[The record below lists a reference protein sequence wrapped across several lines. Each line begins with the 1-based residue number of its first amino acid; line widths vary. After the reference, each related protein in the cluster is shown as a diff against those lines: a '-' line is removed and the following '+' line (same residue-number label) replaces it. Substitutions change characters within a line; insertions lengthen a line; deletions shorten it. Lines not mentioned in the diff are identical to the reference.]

1 MIINYIKIAYTN
13 LIKSRVY
20 SLISIS
26 SLSVGLAVCIL
37 LFLYVFDELSYDR
50 YHKNANNIY
59 RLCQDTHP
67 FQAPQTA
74 KLLSDQLPQ
83 IKKYARILMR
93 GNMIVQHEEQRFNE
107 TSTTYTDAD
116 LFKIFSFKFKYGDAE
131 TALEEPFTIVISE
144 KIAHKYFGDENPI
157 GKTLRINNE
166 NDFTITAVFEDMPH
180 NSHFRYDIL
189 ISLTRAEMIF
199 GEELMNNWG
208 WENFIIYFEMQDQF
222 SKPDLEAKISEL
234 MKKTNDE
241 TADLPTFKLQKLKD
255 IHLYSAHLQ
264 NDIQPQNSINFVL
277 IFSAIGLLILLIAS
291 FNYVNLL
298 TANATKRVTEI
309 GVRKTFGASRS
320 QLANQFITESIVVLI
335 ISLAFAILIVGLTL
349 PIFNT
354 LSGKELSMLSLVN
367 TNIILGLLG
376 MMILVG
382 VIAGWYPAFVLSSFN
397 PARVIKSSKSTGGSK
412 VQFKKIL
419 VGAQFTIVIMLIA
432 CAAMMLRQINYIQNK
447 SLGFDKEYVL
457 FANVNNFGDE
467 EKYFSLKQALL
478 EQPIVASV
486 SAASRI
492 PSGELNNWGGTIPN
506 EQTERIN
513 LPFVHV
519 QFDYFETLGIK
530 ATQGRLFSDQ
540 LNTDIAE
547 SVILNESAVNY
558 LKIQGDPIGQQI
570 KISWPRS
577 ERKIIGVVED
587 IHFESLHDK
596 IKPVLFVILQEGC
609 SQLLVKVN
617 PSKGSEAINILT
629 ETSKKIYPDEIF
641 DFRFLDVNL
650 EQLYQKDEKTF
661 QLMGYFAFIAI
672 ILASIGLLG
681 MASFIMT
688 SRIKEIGIRKIN
700 GAKVSEIMKMLNISF
715 VKWMGISF
723 LIATPIA
730 YYGMNKW
737 LENFAYRVSLSW
749 WVFAL
754 AGLISLFIVLL
765 TVSWLTFKA
774 ASRNPIEALRYE

>member
-26 SLSVGLAVCIL
+26 SLSVGLAVCVL
-37 LFLYVFDELSYDR
+37 LFLYVSDELSYDR
-50 YHKNANNIY
+50 YHKNADNIY
-59 RLCQDTHP
+59 RLCKDTHP

-74 KLLSDQLPQ
+74 KLLADQLPQ
-83 IKKYARILMR
+83 IKKHARILMR
-93 GNMIVQHEEQRFNE
+93 GNMIVQYKELRFNE

-144 KIAHKYFGDENPI
+144 KIAHKYFADENPI

-208 WENFIIYFEMQDQF
+208 WENFIVYFEMQDQF

-234 MKKTNDE
+234 MKKPNDE
-241 TADLPTFKLQKLKD
+241 TAALPIFKLQKLKD
-255 IHLYSAHLQ
+255 IHLYSTHLQ

-335 ISLAFAILIVGLTL
+335 ISLAFAIFIVGLTL

-354 LSGKELSMLSLVN
+354 LAGKELSMQSLVN

-432 CAAMMLRQINYIQNK
+432 CAAMMLRQINFIQNK

-457 FANVNNFGDE
+457 VANVNNFGDE

-478 EQPIVASV
+478 EQPIVAGV
-486 SAASRI
+486 SAASRV
-492 PSGELNNWGGTIPN
+492 PSDDLNNWGGVVN
-506 EQTERIN
+506 QEQTEWIT

-519 QFDYFETLGIK
+519 QFDYFKTLGIK

-540 LNTDIAE
+540 LETDITE
-547 SVILNESAVNY
+547 SVIINESAVNY

-617 PSKGSEAINILT
+617 PSKASEAINILT

-641 DFRFLDVNL
+641 DFRFLDASL

-672 ILASIGLLG
+672 LLASIGLLG

-700 GAKVSEIMKMLNISF
+700 GAKVSEIMNMLNISF

-723 LIATPIA
+723 VIATPIA
-730 YYGMNKW
+730 YYSMNRW

-774 ASRNPIEALRYE
+774 ARRNPIEALRYE